1 MIIPHNIKLF
11 FLPPATPELNPI
23 EQVWKDIRLRGFKN
37 EIFKSLDDVIARL
50 AGTVQ
55 NLTAD
60 MIKSITLRDWIP
72 R

>member
-1 MIIPHNIKLF
+1 LIIPHNIKLF